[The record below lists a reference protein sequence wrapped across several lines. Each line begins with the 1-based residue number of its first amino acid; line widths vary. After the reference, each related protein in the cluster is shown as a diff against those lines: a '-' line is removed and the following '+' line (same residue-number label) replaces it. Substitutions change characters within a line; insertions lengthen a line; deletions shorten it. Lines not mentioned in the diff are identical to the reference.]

1 MVAVAAVVGKAVH
14 VLHVVNLACASGMEA
29 ARGARWRTAKEVQKV
44 ILASASRMAVEGAVN
59 FQSAPR
65 VPREAQSSVRR
76 MVEESAAHSWVAPKE
91 LKVALL
97 SARGTV
103 EVSAAH
109 FRAVVSAQRVCMVEL
124 IIVLLTAV
132 GRGALCQAAPRALEG
147 GQNTVYA
154 MVVVRG
160 ASSRVVKKVRRA
172 ALISV
177 RHMEEANA
185 ALGARWAQALVSV
198 DLHVINLLG
207 AKLVF
212 VQLTVL

>member
-1 MVAVAAVVGKAVH
+1 MVVVAAVVRKAVH

-44 ILASASRMAVEGAVN
+44 ILASASRMAVEGAVK

-65 VPREAQSSVRR
+65 VPREAQSSVRH

-109 FRAVVSAQRVCMVEL
+109 FRAVVSAQRVYM
-124 IIVLLTAV
+124 
-132 GRGALCQAAPRALEG
+132 GAP
-147 GQNTVYA
+147 
-154 MVVVRG
+154 
-160 ASSRVVKKVRRA
+160 
-172 ALISV
+172 ISAW
-177 RHMEEANA
+177 HMEEGSAV
-185 ALGARWAQALVSV
+185 RCLVAPRV
-198 DLHVINLLG
+198 PV
-207 AKLVF
+207 AVRTA
-212 VQLTVL
+212 V